1 MNPGLRPRATTL
13 AALVVVVASSLAA
26 IPACTSG
33 DSSSSSSGST
43 PDSGGSTDCPDDVP
57 AVCPPS
63 PPTYAK
69 DIAPLVQA
77 SCATCH
83 RRGGRESNRLLTDYD
98 QVFAQRQGVLSQVN
112 ACRMPP
118 RDGPPLSA
126 EGRAAL
132 LTWLVCG
139 AKND

>member
-1 MNPGLRPRATTL
+1 MGVRPGAPQAKL
-13 AALVVVVASSLAA
+13 AALLVVLASLAA
-26 IPACTSG
+26 IPSCTGG
-33 DSSSSSSGST
+33 DSSSSSGST
-43 PDSGGSTDCPDDVP
+43 SDSGASTDCPDDVP
-57 AVCPPS
+57 AACPAS

-83 RRGGRESNRLLTDYD
+83 SPGGRESSRLLTDYD
-98 QVFAQRQGVLSQVN
+98 HVFAQRGAVLLQVN

-118 RDGPPLSA
+118 RNAPPLAA
-126 EGRAAL
+126 EGRKAL